1 MRALITTLLL
11 FVASPVLAF
20 QGMGP
25 GPGVKGYASGGG
37 GTLLVGSSAVTV
49 SAWGALSGQA
59 LHYDEFSAVASG
71 DIAKGYSSLRAALQ
85 DQHCKMLV
93 YNSSGTILA
102 TSAPAVVTTVQSTVE
117 FTFSGGTITAATT
130 YYLGT
135 VCDYYVDRG
144 NDGVPWESGQLDY
157 SYDAPTN
164 IGSPHADDSADI
176 GNLRIWITN

>member
-1 MRALITTLLL
+1 MRALIATLLL
-11 FVASPVLAF
+11 FIASPVLAF

-25 GPGVKGYASGGG
+25 GPGVKVYASGGG

-49 SAWGALSGQA
+49 SAWGALSGEA

-71 DIAKGYSSLRAALQ
+71 DIAKGYSSLRAAFAV
-85 DQHCKMLV
+85 QHCKMLV
-93 YNSSGTILA
+93 YSSSGTILA
-102 TSAPAVVTTVQSTVE
+102 TSAPAEVPMTQSTVE
-117 FTFSGGTITAATT
+117 FTFSGGTITASTT

-144 NDGVPWESGQLDY
+144 NDGVPWESGQLDN
-157 SYDAPTN
+157 SYNTPTN
-164 IGSPHADDSADI
+164 IGSPNATDSNNV